1 MTENKQNVYDDFHA
15 AGDWLVDNGVT
26 TREQLGIY
34 GGSNGGLLVGAAVTQ
49 YPEKYRAVVCR
60 PRCWT

>member
-34 GGSNGGLLVGAAVTQ
+34 APTAACSS
-49 YPEKYRAVVCR
+49 AR
-60 PRCWT
+60 P